1 MNALQRNGLVWLTI
15 PGWDRVLASDWDV
28 QALSILH
35 HWALRALPLVVCRQ
49 RVENFPPTISLG
61 LPAPSVWDRRKL
73 ALEVTPDEVDRVG
86 SFPTLEQLE
95 QLEQFEQF
103 GPREAFAAAINE
115 IRSNAA
121 GFDGPIQ
128 VYGSFGWE
136 ALTDMSYVRPGSDL
150 DLRVLVPDHGMAAAV
165 SRALNALQLPMRVDG
180 ELAFPDGSAIAWREY
195 LQWTERK
202 VDRMLVKSRTSVG
215 FIE

>member
-1 MNALQRNGLVWLTI
+1 MDALQRNGLVWLTA
-15 PGWDRVLASDWDV
+15 PGWDRVLSGDWDA
-28 QALSILH
+28 QALGILR
-35 HWALRALPLVVCRQ
+35 HWALMALPLVVCRQ

-86 SFPTLEQLE
+86 RFPSF
-95 QLEQFEQF
+95 EQFERFKQF
-103 GPREAFAAAINE
+103 ESCETFIATINE
-115 IRSNAA
+115 IRSNAP
-121 GFDGPIQ
+121 GYEGSIE

-136 ALTDMSYVRPGSDL
+136 TLMGMSYVRPSSDL
-150 DLRVLVPDHGMAAAV
+150 DLRVAVPDRATAAAV
-165 SRALNALQLPMRVDG
+165 ARALNALQLPIRVDG

-195 LQWTERK
+195 LQWVEGK
-202 VDRMLVKSRTSVG
+202 VDRMLVKSRTSIG

>member
-1 MNALQRNGLVWLTI
+1 MNALQRNGLVWLTL
-15 PGWDRVLASDWDV
+15 PGWDRVLGSDWDV

-86 SFPTLEQLE
+86 WFPTLEQLE

-202 VDRMLVKSRTSVG
+202 VDRMLVKSRTSVV

>member
-1 MNALQRNGLVWLTI
+1 MIDLQRNVLVWLTA

-73 ALEVTPDEVDRVG
+73 ALEVTPIEVGRVG
-86 SFPTLEQLE
+86 RFPSF
-95 QLEQFEQF
+95 EQFEQF
-103 GPREAFAAAINE
+103 EQFKQFESCEAFIAAINE
-115 IRSNAA
+115 IRFNDP
-121 GFDGPIQ
+121 GFEGSIQ

-136 ALTDMSYVRPGSDL
+136 TLTGMAYVRPSSDL
-150 DLRVLVPDHGMAAAV
+150 DLRVEVPDHETAAAV
-165 SRALNALQLPMRVDG
+165 ARALNALQLPMRVDG

-195 LQWTERK
+195 LQWVEGK